1 MLDVLRDE
9 LGLSWGPTRRV
20 DREEHGLQLV
30 FRRVVEGAVD
40 VATEAV
46 NVQLLE
52 SALEDDL
59 KQIPKYSDN
68 EKNANFF
75 VEGASRF
82 SPVLPLSR
90 WR

>member
-20 DREEHGLQLV
+20 DREEYGLQLV

-52 SALEDDL
+52 AALEDDL
-59 KQIPKYSDN
+59 KQIPKYSD
-68 EKNANFF
+68 F
-75 VEGASRF
+75 RH
-82 SPVLPLSR
+82 
-90 WR
+90 